1 MSETHDS
8 QGREVFTVHPEIL
21 AGGAGY
27 RVLKTTRP
35 ATKDGRDEAT
45 RRGGQQPKTTS

>member
-27 RVLKTTRP
+27 RSLKTPQP
-35 ATKDGRDEAT
+35 AAKDGRGEAP
-45 RRGGQQPKTTS
+45 RRGGVQPKRTG